1 MTIVTPSSCAAIIS
15 ALIGGIVAFI
25 AAVISLLLGAGVWM
39 TALVYF
45 AIANGTFGVLLVC
58 AVSSPLISWVSCEL
72 RRSEPLCGF
81 LQGGDGG

>member
-39 TALVYF
+39 TALGCVDKKDSPARSAVIQAHLYMGDEL
-45 AIANGTFGVLLVC
+45 GTQPDV
-58 AVSSPLISWVSCEL
+58 
-72 RRSEPLCGF
+72 RRRMGIL
-81 LQGGDGG
+81 